1 MKGEL
6 KEIANKAVTIDKDRR
21 LSYAIEMME
30 KHNIARLP
38 VLEEGELVGIITER
52 DIIEKIG
59 SSRSL
64 NFRTSSFHVSSCM
77 TSEPVCLEENTPM
90 EEVLKI
96 FKKEMFSGMPVL
108 SDPLK
113 IITKTDML
121 KHYDVEGYVSET
133 LNTKF
138 HILRPDDRVIHARRL
153 LLDNNHHALPVWEN
167 GELLGIVTIQDI
179 VFGLNEFREKTPGK
193 YMENRL
199 KEFTVDSIMTRDI
212 MAAKLEDS
220 LNEVKSTLVKN
231 NFSAMPVLNYE
242 DHIVGLIS
250 KDEIVNAMTS
260 A

>member
-6 KEIANKAVTIDKDRR
+6 KEIANKAVAIDKDRR
-21 LSYAIEMME
+21 LSYAIEMMR

-38 VLEEGELVGIITER
+38 VLEERELVGIITER
-52 DIIEKIG
+52 DIVEKIG

-77 TSEPVCLEENTPM
+77 TQDPMCLEETTPM
-90 EEVLKI
+90 GTVLKI
-96 FKKEMFSGMPVL
+96 FKKEAFSGMPVL
-108 SDPLK
+108 GENLK

-121 KHYDVEGYVSET
+121 KHYTVEGYVSEA

-138 HILRPDDRVIHARRL
+138 DILRPEDRVIHARRL

-199 KEFTVDSIMTRDI
+199 KEFTVDAIMTRDI
-212 MAAKLEDS
+212 MAARLEDS
-220 LNEVKSTLVKN
+220 LDSVREKLIAN

-242 DHIVGLIS
+242 DNIIGLIS
-250 KDEIVNAMTS
+250 KDEIVNAMS
-260 A
+260 GA